1 MLRFYFTLW
10 CFLIAGSAAATQ
22 SVQLT
27 LPSSSHAG
35 SVQNQYIESLLRE
48 SFASQGLTVE
58 IGYSQQEMNSARIR
72 QSLQSGQ
79 HINLAWLGARH
90 QQDPNLIAIPIALY
104 NNVHGHRI
112 LLIQQQRQDE
122 FSQITSLEQLANFVG
137 LQHHSWSD
145 YEMMVNNG
153 LTVEGELSYPAM
165 YKALDEGLADYF
177 PRSAMTIVAE
187 HRRHAAEHVV
197 IEQSLVLRYPNE
209 FYFYTHKA
217 DTELA
222 KQLETGLRHLQ
233 QSGRF
238 QQLFEQ
244 FYGDR
249 LKALALEQR
258 RVLELHR

>member
-1 MLRFYFTLW
+1 MLRLSFVLWYFL
-10 CFLIAGSAAATQ
+10 AGSLVASQ
-22 SVQLT
+22 PIQLM

-35 SVQNQYIESLLRE
+35 SVQNLYIESLLRE
-48 SFASQGLTVE
+48 SFASLGLMVE
-58 IGYSQQEMNSARIR
+58 ISYSQQEMNSSRIR
-72 QSLQSGQ
+72 QSLQTGRY
-79 HINLAWLGARH
+79 INLAWLGARH
-90 QQDPNLIAIPIALY
+90 QSDPELIAIPIALY

-122 FSQITSLEQLANFVG
+122 FSQITSLDQLAAFVG

-145 YEMMVNNG
+145 YEIMIKNG

-165 YKALDEGLADYF
+165 YKALAEGLADYF

-187 HRRHAAEHVV
+187 HSRHAAEHVV

-217 DTELA
+217 DIELA
-222 KQLETGLRHLQ
+222 KQLEIGLRHLQ

-249 LKALALEQR
+249 LDALALEQR
-258 RVLELHR
+258 RVLELHP